1 MKIIENFISVEDCNC
16 FINTY
21 KDKLERSQMV
31 QYRIDLRRPI
41 ITERRTSTSYHIPR
55 NDPMSMALLSKISDF
70 LQVDINNIEPVRFAQ
85 YKKGQQLKTHH
96 DYIPNATNQRQ
107 YSVIIY
113 LNEVEETDGGKT
125 VFPLCKLA
133 ITPKIGRAIWFKNCD
148 PDGNLIMKSIHFG
161 AEILTDTVKYI
172 LTIFVRQRPI
182 EKNNTL

>member
-1 MKIIENFISVEDCNC
+1 MDPEVKIIENFMSEEDCNC

-21 KDKLERSQMV
+21 KDKVERSVMFTNVNDQLV
-31 QYRIDLRRPI
+31 PF
-41 ITERRTSTSYHIPR
+41 ITDRQTSTNYNIPY
-55 NDPMSMALLSKISDF
+55 NDPMSMSLLSNISDF

-125 VFPLCKLA
+125 VFPLCKLV

-161 AEILTDTVKYI
+161 SEILTDTVKYI
-172 LTIFVRQRPI
+172 LTIFVRQRI
-182 EKNNTL
+182 IQQ